1 MTKYCSDESYGQDGF
16 TDSYTTL
23 EASDDAATANWGTN
37 WRMPTQDEMQELI
50 DNCDTTWTAIDGIN
64 GLLFTSRVNGRSIFL
79 TAAGNYDITSLNN
92 LTTSGNYW
100 SSSLTSYPREA
111 WCFYFYYGGQY
122 MDAHYRFLGYSVR
135 AVRSAQ

>member
-1 MTKYCSDESYGQDGF
+1 
-16 TDSYTTL
+16 
-23 EASDDAATANWGTN
+23 
-37 WRMPTQDEMQELI
+37 MPTQDEMQELI

-100 SSSLTSYPREA
+100 SSSLRTDTPNYA
-111 WCFYFYYGGQY
+111 WYLYFSSVDGTCGVFDFSRFYG
-122 MDAHYRFLGYSVR
+122 HSVR
-135 AVRSAQ
+135 PVCVQSKKK